1 MSDPATD
8 PLSAWLTASAET
20 IASYRKMIDAAVA
33 QLSDDEFFAR
43 PSPHLNSVAVLLRHL
58 AGNLRSRWTDFL
70 TTDGEKP
77 DRNRDAEFLDWPG
90 DRASLLAEFDRGWG
104 CLAAV
109 PGQLNAGNIG
119 TPIFIRGERHTIP
132 QALSRSIAHV
142 AYHAGQILL
151 ISRVVHSGE
160 WKWLT
165 IAPGGSARHNQ
176 STWGTA
182 ASRGV
187 FGKDDPSR

>member
-1 MSDPATD
+1 MAKRVGVASQAKCRYSWHASDELRTSAADPKAANHACEERVRAGQPPVCPITANSAQPQLMTDPATD
-8 PLSAWLTASAET
+8 PLSVWLTASAET
-20 IASYRKMIDAAVA
+20 IASYRKMIDAAVV

-43 PSPHLNSVAVLLRHL
+43 PAPHLNSVAVLLRHL

-109 PGQLNAGNIG
+109 PIC
-119 TPIFIRGERHTIP
+119 
-132 QALSRSIAHV
+132 
-142 AYHAGQILL
+142 
-151 ISRVVHSGE
+151 
-160 WKWLT
+160 
-165 IAPGGSARHNQ
+165 
-176 STWGTA
+176 
-182 ASRGV
+182 
-187 FGKDDPSR
+187 